1 MQDKDELI
9 RRAQSIQDLK
19 RDYNEL
25 YALLDELGITYK
37 RTTCSKCRQDY
48 LNIIKE
54 ELGMIESSAEVSGFN
69 TTSDGRY
76 IYIRDRNYI
85 WTKPDG
91 TRVRISKTTPVEEIE
106 EFVKTHKGFY
116 KKIENKENE

>member
-9 RRAQSIQDLK
+9 RRVESIQDLK

-37 RTTCSKCRQDY
+37 KTTCLKCRRDY

-54 ELGMIESSAEVSGFN
+54 ELGMIDSAAEVSSFN
-69 TTSDGRY
+69 TTSDGGY
-76 IYIRDRNYI
+76 IYLRDRNFI
-85 WTKPDG
+85 WNKPDG
-91 TRVRISKTTPVEEIE
+91 TRVRISKNTPVEEIE
-106 EFVKTHKGFY
+106 EFVKDHKGFY
-116 KKIENKENE
+116 KKKTNENE